1 MEFSSNTTQLILDI
15 EDLATLPDIYM
26 QLRKVLDDPESSMHD
41 LSKVILSDPVV
52 TANILKIANSAFF
65 GFASKIDT
73 VSRAI
78 NLLGSQQTHD
88 LTLAMIVA
96 DKFNSDAIDFIDMDE
111 FWYNSVHC
119 GIVARIIAKRCN
131 VLDCERL
138 FVEGLL
144 HNIGHLVLY
153 MKQPFDAK
161 KAKEQFYNDGKYLYK
176 IERSIM
182 GFDYAEIGSALM
194 QNWGLPLSIQTSIR
208 YHTEPSKSDDFHLE
222 CSIIH
227 LANIITLAAEHPVIK
242 NNLLESIDSSTSNY
256 IELNEDDIGEVIK
269 EADPYIN
276 DLITLMFGQTKR
288 SA

>member
-15 EDLATLPDIYM
+15 DDLATLPDIYM
-26 QLRKVLDDPESSMHD
+26 QLRKVLDDPESSMND
-41 LSKVILSDPVV
+41 ISKVISSDPVL

-65 GFASKIDT
+65 GFASKVET

-96 DKFNSDAIDFIDMDE
+96 DKFNPDTIDFIEMDE

-138 FVEGLL
+138 FVEGML

-161 KAKEQFYNDGKYLYK
+161 KAKEQFYNEGKDLYK

-194 QNWGLPLSIQTSIR
+194 RNWGLPLSIQTSIR
-208 YHTEPSKSDDFHLE
+208 YHTEPEKSDKFHLE

-227 LANIITLAAEHPVIK
+227 LAYIITMAAEHPDIK
-242 NNLLESIDSSTSNY
+242 DSLIESIDPSTSTY
-256 IELNEDDIGEVIK
+256 IELDEDIINEIIT
-269 EADPYIN
+269 EADPHITE
-276 DLITLMFGQTKR
+276 LLTLMFGQTKR